1 MTNVSSDLE
10 IRTTSWLLN
19 NQENELKRLHVR
31 RQFMIVWIRHGDL
44 VHCIDRTRYEVT
56 NMLYCIAPGRQHQL
70 SLQANTEGYMVFFDS
85 DAVEGMNAADLLY
98 KTNIFHAF
106 PYDLLEGMGD
116 EAVRDIEEVFRKLAD
131 EFDRHS
137 MKRFELLAGFL
148 KILLIYLLDCTK
160 EKSLVRVTTKA
171 ETLGRFF
178 SLLRK
183 DYKTKKLVSDYAVEL
198 SITPSYLNE
207 IVKGATGRPA
217 SHHIRQRIVS
227 EAKRQ
232 ASYFGLNM
240 KQTAYLLGF
249 DDLAHFSKYFKT
261 GAGISFSD
269 FRKQL

>member
-1 MTNVSSDLE
+1 MTNSSTDLE
-10 IRTTSWLLN
+10 IRTTRWLLN

-44 VHCIDRTRYEVT
+44 VHCIDRTRYQVT

-70 SLQANTEGYMVFFDS
+70 SLKANTEGYMVFFDS
-85 DAVEGMNAADLLY
+85 DAVEGLNAADLLY

-106 PYDLLEGMGD
+106 PYDLLEGMQD
-116 EAVRDIEEVFRKLAD
+116 EAVRDIEDVFRKLAD

-137 MKRFELLAGFL
+137 LKRFELLTGFL

-160 EKSLVRVTTKA
+160 EKSLVGMTSKA

-178 SLLRK
+178 SMLRK

-198 SITPSYLNE
+198 SITPGYLNE
-207 IVKGATGRPA
+207 IVKRATGQPA
-217 SHHIRQRIVS
+217 SHHIRTRIVS

-249 DDLAHFSKYFKT
+249 EDLAHFSKYFKI
-261 GAGISFSD
+261 GAGISYSD